1 MQMTQKVSLSSYSTK
16 SYDPGASK
24 VYIAFWFLI
33 SVLIV
38 RNPIVFFSSLK
49 VVTLRLFGAKIGKGV
64 VIKQG
69 VNIKYPWR
77 LRIGD
82 HVWLGEN
89 AWIDNLVQVEIG
101 DNVCISQGAMLLT
114 GNHNYKVETFDLI
127 TESIIIEE
135 GVWIGAKSIV
145 CPGVRCKKFAIL
157 TVGSV
162 AIEDLEESMIYQ
174 GNPAVVKRS
183 RWNDAS

>member
-1 MQMTQKVSLSSYSTK
+1 MSQKVSLSSYTTK
-16 SYDPGASK
+16 SFSPGASK
-24 VYIAFWFLI
+24 IYIALWFLI

-38 RNPIVFFSSLK
+38 RNPIVIFSSLK
-49 VVTLRLFGAKIGKGV
+49 VVTLRLFGAKIGTGV

-69 VNIKYPWR
+69 VNIKYPWW
-77 LRIGD
+77 LHVGN

-89 AWIDNLVQVEIG
+89 VWIDNLVQVDIG
-101 DNVCISQGAMLLT
+101 DNACISQGAMLLT
-114 GNHNYKVETFDLI
+114 GNHNYKLETFDLI
-127 TESIIIEE
+127 TEPITIEE

-145 CPGVRCKKFAIL
+145 CPGVRCKKYSIL

-162 AIEDLEESMIYQ
+162 AIGDLEESMIYQ
-174 GNPAVVKRS
+174 GNPAVAKRS

>member
-1 MQMTQKVSLSSYSTK
+1 MNKKVSLASYSIK
-16 SYDPGASK
+16 QYSPGASK
-24 VYIAFWFLI
+24 IYIALWLLI

-38 RNPIVFFSSLK
+38 RNPIVLISFLK
-49 VVTLRLFGAKIGKGV
+49 VLTLRLFGAKIGKGV

-77 LRIGD
+77 LHIGD
-82 HVWLGEN
+82 NVWVGEN
-89 AWIDNLVQVEIG
+89 VWIDNLVQVDIE
-101 DNVCISQGAMLLT
+101 DNACISQGAMLLT
-114 GNHNYKVETFDLI
+114 GNHNYKLETFDLI

-145 CPGVRCKKFAIL
+145 CPGVRCKKFSIL

-162 AIEDLEESMIYQ
+162 AIDDLEESTIYQ
-174 GNPAVVKRS
+174 GNPAVAKRS
-183 RWNDAS
+183 RWSDES